1 MPKAIAKAM
10 GNSASSTALAYRGRA
25 VMSVVKRASLRVGAK
40 HKTKHSKVLR
50 TRATGKEVDHSALI
64 KRAIKRYPKTL
75 ARLAK

>member
-1 MPKAIAKAM
+1 
-10 GNSASSTALAYRGRA
+10 
-25 VMSVVKRASLRVGAK
+25 MSVVKRASLRVGAK

-50 TRATGKEVDHSALI
+50 TRATGEEVEHSAFI